1 MVAHNCPTTVPQ
13 LSHNCPTTVPQLSHN
28 FPTYINLCQYFT
40 EFIIILY
47 IFENRQINES
57 VKKRHKFII
66 EIWPAHFDF
75 LDFAFSGHVFHVD
88 KLRFMI
94 FTFLKFRNFM

>member
-13 LSHNCPTTVPQLSHN
+13 SDHNCPTIQC
-28 FPTYINLCQYFT
+28 LCQYFT
-40 EFIIILY
+40 KFVFILY
-47 IFENRQINES
+47 IFENWTIDES
-57 VKKRHKFII
+57 VKKQHKFII

-94 FTFLKFRNFM
+94 FIFLKFRIFM

>member
-1 MVAHNCPTTVPQ
+1 MVAHNRTTTVPQ
-13 LSHNCPTTVPQLSHN
+13 LSHNRTTTVPHLSHN
-28 FPTYINLCQYFT
+28 KTTYINLCQYFT
-40 EFIIILY
+40 EFTIILY
-47 IFENRQINES
+47 IFENWTIDES
-57 VKKRHKFII
+57 VKKQHKFII